1 MSEYPTDDASMAMR
15 DAHHAAEQVE
25 MLLDRYWGD
34 AGSDPAMVHAWCDT
48 LEALAKEI
56 RREIG
61 EPAERLPSGGLAKRA
76 FLDTYRRG

>member
-1 MSEYPTDDASMAMR
+1 MSEYPTDDASEAMR

-34 AGSDPAMVHAWCDT
+34 AGSDPDLVNAWRDT
-48 LEALAKEI
+48 LDALASQI

-61 EPAERLPSGGLAKRA
+61 EPKERTPDGGLVAPS
-76 FLDTYRRG
+76 YRKIYGA

>member
-1 MSEYPTDDASMAMR
+1 MSEYPTDDASEAMR
-15 DAHHAAEQVE
+15 HAHHAAEQVE

-56 RREIG
+56 VREIG
-61 EPAERLPSGGLAKRA
+61 EPSERRPGGGFVKRA
-76 FLDTYRRG
+76 FLDIYRKP

>member
-1 MSEYPTDDASMAMR
+1 MSECPTDDASEAMR
-15 DAHHAAEQVE
+15 YAHHAAEQVE

-34 AGSDPAMVHAWCDT
+34 AGSDPDMVNAWCDT

-61 EPAERLPSGGLAKRA
+61 EPAERLPCGGLVKRKP
-76 FLDTYRRG
+76 